1 MDYINYVKQAPVQ
14 GVTGLYGGVQGSLM
28 AAAAGGIRACNAS
41 QTGSWY
47 GDTACWGGGY
57 RHGNLAEIDYANL
70 DYGTNA
76 GDFGDM
82 VQATR
87 ARAAASNGSRGLFIG
102 GRQGTEDVAAE
113 YITFASLGNGT
124 DFGDL
129 VSPLNG
135 GYASGASDGTRAFAI
150 GGNCCGT
157 GEDNIQY
164 FTIAST
170 GNGTSFGNMTG
181 DRYGQ
186 GSANNSSRAVIGGN
200 RGNAGSSSAQDNIEY
215 ITMGTSGSG
224 SNFGS
229 LTIDRAYTGAGA
241 VGDRAVWAGNGGDTA
256 SNAVPQIDYV
266 TITST
271 GNASDFGDL
280 TVARAQQ
287 VDLPNN
293 ATRVAIAGGV
303 NTSSPYVLTIGYIVV
318 GTTGNA
324 SSFGDLTSAQSF
336 AAGCS
341 GC

>member
-1 MDYINYVKQAPVQ
+1 MDYINYVKQSPMSM
-14 GVTGLYGGVQGSLM
+14 GGMGGVVGSYNFRS
-28 AAAAGGIRACNAS
+28 AGGIKACNS
-41 QTGSWY
+41 GQTGAWY
-47 GDTACWGGGY
+47 GDTAVWGGGY
-57 RHGNLAEIDYANL
+57 NAGNIQAYDYANL
-70 DYGTNA
+70 DYATNA
-76 GDFGDM
+76 ADFGDM
-82 VQATR
+82 LQATR

-102 GRQGTEDVAAE
+102 GRQGDRDQEAE

-181 DRYGQ
+181 NRYGQ
-186 GSANNSSRAVIGGN
+186 GSANNSTRAVIGGN
-200 RGNAGSSSAQDNIEY
+200 RGTAGSSSAQDSIEY

-229 LTIDRAYTGAGA
+229 LTVDRAYTGAGA
-241 VGDRAVWAGNGGDTA
+241 VGNRAVWAGSGGDDA
-256 SNAVPQIDYV
+256 SSAVIAIDYV

-271 GNASDFGDL
+271 GNASDFGDMTL
-280 TVARAQQ
+280 ARAQQ

-303 NTSSPYVLTIGYIVV
+303 NTSNSYISTIDYIVV

-324 SSFGDLTSAQSF
+324 SDFGDLTSAKSF
-336 AAGCS
+336 AAGTS

>member
-1 MDYINYVKQAPVQ
+1 MDYINYVKQSPMSM
-14 GVTGLYGGVQGSLM
+14 GGMGGVVGSYNFRS
-28 AAAAGGIRACNAS
+28 AGGIKACNPS

-82 VQATR
+82 VQSTR

-102 GRQGTEDVAAE
+102 GRQGSGDDTAAE

-181 DRYGQ
+181 NRYGQ
-186 GSANNSSRAVIGGN
+186 GSANNATRAVIGGN
-200 RGNAGSSSAQDNIEY
+200 RGTAGSSSAQNNIEY

-229 LTIDRAYTGAGA
+229 LTIDRGYTGAGA
-241 VGDRAVWAGNGGDTA
+241 VGDRAIWAGNGGDTA

-280 TVARAQQ
+280 TVAITQAS
-287 VDLPNN
+287 DHPNN

-303 NTSSPYVLTIGYIVV
+303 NTSSSYVSTIGYIVV

-324 SSFGDLTSAQSF
+324 SSFGDLTSAKSF
-336 AAGCS
+336 ASGCS